1 MGISQHIPKQIM
13 LILCL
18 ESQVYLV
25 TVAISAVLTNY
36 AVLCVALEE
45 INAETRD
52 NYGIKAGIFG

>member
-1 MGISQHIPKQIM
+1 M

-36 AVLCVALEE
+36 TVLCVALEE